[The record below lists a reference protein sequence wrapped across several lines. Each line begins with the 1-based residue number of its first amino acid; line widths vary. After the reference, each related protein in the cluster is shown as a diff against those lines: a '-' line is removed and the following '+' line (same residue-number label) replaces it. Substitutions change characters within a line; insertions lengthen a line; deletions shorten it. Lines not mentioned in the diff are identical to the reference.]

1 MSTILSII
9 VPVYNTPQG
18 FLTKCLNSLH
28 RQDYSEVEFIFV
40 NDGSTEPWIEGI
52 ILEFCQKDSR
62 FKYIKKEHSGIG
74 ATRNRGMEISQ
85 GKYLM
90 FVDSDDI
97 LLEGACRY
105 AVDSIESSNSD
116 IVLFGQCYSPKQQ
129 LHPIKKKLITEEI
142 IDLKYSTLA
151 FSSNYMDID
160 LVVDAVY
167 AKIFRND
174 IIKDNH
180 LSFHDLRRSE
190 DAFFCLQYY
199 DQCSSICFDNEII
212 YVYCFNPE
220 SIMNKFS
227 DNSVK
232 ALPAVLEEKERYVYQ
247 DTMHQHYYAKALPE
261 RAAKGIQ
268 EGLNYYFLNEQN
280 KKSINTLAKE
290 LKAFIT
296 TPIVNK
302 YFKDSPFLS
311 GRKIKLYWCLLR
323 LGLYRPVFIAE
334 RFFRLLRAMLS

>member
-105 AVDSIESSNSD
+105 AVDSIESSNCD
-116 IVLFGQCYSPKQQ
+116 IVLFGQCTSPKQQ
-129 LHPIKKKLITEEI
+129 QHPIKKMLSTEEI

-151 FSSNYMDID
+151 FSSKYED
-160 LVVDAVY
+160 LDLIADAVY
-167 AKIFRND
+167 AKVFRND

-180 LSFHDLRRSE
+180 LCFHDLRRSE
-190 DAFFCLQYY
+190 DALFCLQYY
-199 DQCSSICFDNEII
+199 DHCSSICFDNEII

-232 ALPAVLEEKERYVYQ
+232 ALPSVLEEKERYVYQ
-247 DTMHQHYYAKALPE
+247 DAAHQHYYAKALPE
-261 RAAKGIQ
+261 RTAKGIK
-268 EGLNYYFLNEQN
+268 EGLDYYFLHWDN
-280 KKSINTLAKE
+280 KKKINTLAKE

-302 YFKDSPFLS
+302 YFKDSPIPS
-311 GRKIKLYWCLLR
+311 GKKIKLYWRLLR
-323 LGLYRPVFIAE
+323 MGLYRPVFLAE
-334 RFFRLLRAMLS
+334 RVFRLLRTKMS